1 VSIQLLELT
10 RTFDFSAASTKAVR
24 MASSLCSGFKSA
36 ACNPMFSP
44 NNNNKAMLAP
54 SLRRQQF
61 VMGEGLDIVADLLSK
76 QGMEDGTN
84 GANATV
90 VA

>member
-1 VSIQLLELT
+1 
-10 RTFDFSAASTKAVR
+10 
-24 MASSLCSGFKSA
+24 
-36 ACNPMFSP
+36 MFSP
-44 NNNNKAMLAP
+44 KNNNKAMLAP

-61 VMGEGLDIVADLLSK
+61 VMGEGLDIGADRLCK
-76 QGMEDGTN
+76 QAMEDGTN

>member
-1 VSIQLLELT
+1 
-10 RTFDFSAASTKAVR
+10 
-24 MASSLCSGFKSA
+24 
-36 ACNPMFSP
+36 MFSP
-44 NNNNKAMLAP
+44 KNNNKAMLAP

>member
-1 VSIQLLELT
+1 
-10 RTFDFSAASTKAVR
+10 
-24 MASSLCSGFKSA
+24 
-36 ACNPMFSP
+36 MFSP
-44 NNNNKAMLAP
+44 NNNNKAVLAP